1 MRSSACV
8 TLTRYCA
15 RHVLCWPAFP
25 PWLHRLRGGLL
36 RFVRRLHSFPKR
48 TDTAFTVRPDA
59 RSPRFR
65 RDPFA
70 RDVAFDPDGASA
82 PCMAAPHILPS
93 TTVTASAPATFGISW
108 LNPTPHTIAVYASP
122 WSSPSTAQHSLP
134 GGRYSLPAPDFHR
147 QDRASFSWRTSV
159 TVTHWLGTGGPHST
173 RLSSIFKR

>member
-36 RFVRRLHSFPKR
+36 RFVRRLHSYYDGVRLLAPVHLQLRLLTFSYR
-48 TDTAFTVRPDA
+48 TDTASTVRPDA

-82 PCMAAPHILPS
+82 PRMAAPHILPS
-93 TTVTASAPATFGISW
+93 TTVTASAPAIFGISW

-122 WSSPSTAQHSLP
+122 WSS
-134 GGRYSLPAPDFHR
+134 
-147 QDRASFSWRTSV
+147 
-159 TVTHWLGTGGPHST
+159 
-173 RLSSIFKR
+173 